1 MVLLIIHPS
10 QHQPTPEPAMTTT
23 FFQRSVSFTLAAMFT
38 FITVA
43 AINGYAESTAATHA
57 AEQWVQKTQAPR
69 A

>member
-1 MVLLIIHPS
+1 
-10 QHQPTPEPAMTTT
+10 MTTT

-43 AINGYAESTAATHA
+43 AINGYAESTAATNA